1 MLDLSGIVL
10 DDTQLDLIREVAF
23 PSVDVGSALE
33 SDGICTSIIRDIIIS
48 CIGEQDVA
56 EDVLNDIC
64 RHIFLSHM
72 RGIWPPSADVDSSL
86 AFSGAA
92 AAALGAQLLG
102 FLRRAGG
109 QRPAP

>member
-86 AFSGAA
+86 AFSNPMGEE
-92 AAALGAQLLG
+92 
-102 FLRRAGG
+102 
-109 QRPAP
+109 